1 MAGVSAKRK
10 NKAELIQIKHSEQ
23 CPAHSKCLINGGS

>member
-1 MAGVSAKRK
+1 MAGVRAKRK

-23 CPAHSKCLINGGS
+23 CLAHSKCLLNVGS